1 MINLV
6 DGTGKTK
13 REKYPYTR
21 EAICPAAMK
30 VKGMN

>member
-21 EAICPAAMK
+21 GEEAICPAAMK
-30 VKGMN
+30 IKA